1 MLICARGESFGFAKE
16 IGVGL
21 VESASL
27 LTSLILRENP
37 QFLIFI
43 GSAGSYD
50 ENLKLFDIAISCSAT
65 QIEHSFTQNKSYTPI
80 DNKIEIVSYETTP
93 LFSQDSA
100 QRQSANTQ
108 DSTMRIPANPPDS
121 ASMDSAM
128 PDSTKSQNL
137 LAIALKKMSHF
148 PSVIVN
154 SSNYICTDSS
164 YAKQMKNAGIA
175 LENMEFFAVLKV
187 ADYFKI
193 PAFGIFCITNYC
205 DENAHSYFLAN
216 HSKARKILESNA
228 RQLYE

>member
-1 MLICARGESFGFAKE
+1 MLICARGENFGFAKE

-37 QFLIFI
+37 QSLIFV

-50 ENLKLFDIAISCSAT
+50 ENLKIFDIAISHSAT

-80 DNKIEIVSYETTP
+80 DNKIEIVSYETMP
-93 LFSQDSA
+93 LFSQDST
-100 QRQSANTQ
+100 QKRNANTQ
-108 DSTMRIPANPPDS
+108 DSASIDS
-121 ASMDSAM
+121 VM

-137 LAIALKKMSHF
+137 LEITFKKMSHF

-164 YAKQMKNAGIA
+164 YAKQMKNAGIT
-175 LENMEFFAVLKV
+175 LENMEFFSVLKV

-205 DENAHSYFLAN
+205 DENAHSDFLAN
-216 HSKARKILESNA
+216 HSKAHKILESNA
-228 RQLYE
+228 RQLYDEHF